1 MDTNETTAH
10 EASETGLALTF
21 EGQTYLREAGK
32 WAGFLGI
39 IGFILCGLLLIVA
52 LFVGTIFSA
61 LGQFIPAY
69 SAMPAAAGIAMAI
82 VLILIDLL
90 YFFFA
95 LYLYQFSARIKKG
108 IVFTDQFQV
117 TLALGKLKSF
127 FKLAGIVTIVVLCL
141 YVLEI
146 VVVTIVGVASLHH

>member
-1 MDTNETTAH
+1 MESNETTGQTTP
-10 EASETGLALTF
+10 ETGLTLTF

-39 IGFILCGLLLIVA
+39 IGFILCGLLLMVA

-61 LGQFIPAY
+61 LGQLIPAY
-69 SAMPAAAGIAMAI
+69 SAVPPAAGIAIAC
-82 VLILIDLL
+82 VLILVDLL

-95 LYLYQFSARIKKG
+95 LYLHQFSARIKKG
-108 IVFTDQFQV
+108 IVFTDQLQV
-117 TLALGKLKSF
+117 TQALSKLKSF

-141 YVLEI
+141 YVWK
-146 VVVTIVGVASLHH
+146 